1 MQDTIKTIILFHEV
15 QWCEDIKGIIIDLI
29 ANVMNIF
36 GIPKVE
42 LFLNNILR
50 NFPAANETI
59 NAARHQASNQQNVT
73 GRPEP
78 VNSGIIEAEQYQ
90 SILIEMISL
99 LQRFD
104 AAITNR
110 SLTVIPRTEDMF
122 HNTTMMQ
129 TVIHAAQ
136 SGTCNFQQFST
147 ELLPYIEI
155 IDRVQKKQDKHAQ
168 KMCMTVTRLDQTS
181 FQLLPKSIRDDLYI
195 RLS

>member
-36 GIPKVE
+36 GIPKVT
-42 LFLNNILR
+42 LFMNNILR

-59 NAARHQASNQQNVT
+59 NAARYQASNQQNQT
-73 GRPEP
+73 GRQDS
-78 VNSGIIEAEQYQ
+78 VNSEIIQAEQYQ
-90 SILIEMISL
+90 SILIESISL

-104 AAITNR
+104 AASTNR
-110 SLTVIPRTEDMF
+110 SLTVIPKTKDMF
-122 HNTTMMQ
+122 HDTTMMQ

-136 SGTCNFQQFST
+136 SGTCNFQQFSA

-155 IDRVQKKQDKHAQ
+155 IDKVQKKQDKHAQ
-168 KMCMTVTRLDQTS
+168 QMCMTATRLDQVS
-181 FQLLPKSIRDDLYI
+181 FQLLPKNIRDDLYI
-195 RLS
+195 RLV